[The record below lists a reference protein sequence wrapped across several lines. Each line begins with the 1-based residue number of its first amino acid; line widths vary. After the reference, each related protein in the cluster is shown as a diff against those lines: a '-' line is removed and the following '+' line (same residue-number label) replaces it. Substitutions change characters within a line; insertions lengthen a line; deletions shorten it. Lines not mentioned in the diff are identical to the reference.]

1 VPPAHPNIWWT
12 LFPEFTDVAVLS
24 QMQCTDKRQ
33 EPLALRCVPVRQMQS
48 QISRHSRQAEQAL
61 AGIGR
66 DREPGCRKP
75 DRYLVPALLLDRVW
89 ERQRL
94 LALGLCDVREGLTDR

>member
-1 VPPAHPNIWWT
+1 MP
-12 LFPEFTDVAVLS
+12 DV
-24 QMQCTDKRQ
+24 
-33 EPLALRCVPVRQMQS
+33 QS
-48 QISRHSRQAEQAL
+48 QISWHSRQAEQAL

-75 DRYLVPALLLDRVW
+75 DRYLVPVLLLDRIW

-94 LALGLCDVREGLTDR
+94 LALGLCDVRERFADRCPFTAYR